1 MRVTKISLATMLAL
15 GTLTCASAKTTLEEA
30 IKGTTISGYAYG
42 QLTSMFGDDASGN
55 AFRSRLYVNVNT
67 GAIGGFSVGTRLYAS
82 MGGGAP
88 NGGTFLDNSGFKIN
102 DQLYNSP
109 ADVIPVGMYA
119 LYGNMDFTE
128 YGSKTTLMAG
138 KLNIMTAFN
147 ATEWDYGY
155 GVYAS
160 NEDIE
165 GVKISAQI
173 FGAWATDNGNSIRTS
188 SMVDPTTKKP
198 TYNDGLVTEQPL
210 YIVGVEAGGEKLAG
224 ASIKFYAGH
233 STKLIDY
240 MVAADVAYTISGI
253 TIQSQLAVMDVDTSS
268 KHFVA
273 QSPYTLVSGSKA
285 DLSANLRGLYN
296 IQVSYDNKDL
306 GFGAKAGFT
315 GSFGDGY
322 GALLNNASFNMG
334 GQFWYDTLASGANG
348 YGMLGAGGTKHITNG
363 VLQNTDIMVG
373 YVGVTYTGVKS
384 LKLGLD
390 YAYVG
395 GNNNYALMAKG
406 LANPSN
412 ASKRNWDPDM
422 NMNATLHE
430 VSFTASYGFFDN
442 KLTLSGLIGSTFG
455 DLEMARGR
463 VKVQY
468 SF

>member
-1 MRVTKISLATMLAL
+1 MKMTKISLAAL
-15 GTLTCASAKTTLEEA
+15 VAMGALTCANAKTSLEEA

-42 QLTSMFGDDASGN
+42 QLTSMFGDDASGS
-55 AFRSRLYVNVNT
+55 AFRSRVYANINT

-82 MGGGAP
+82 MGGGSP
-88 NGGTFLDNSGFKIN
+88 NGGTFLANSGSGTAN
-102 DQLYNSP
+102 GSP
-109 ADVIPVGMYA
+109 ADTFPVGLYA

-165 GVKISAQI
+165 GVKISAQV
-173 FGAWATDNGNSIRTS
+173 FGAWATDNGNSIS
-188 SMVDPTTKKP
+188 SLVADPNNQGNFLTQ
-198 TYNDGLVTEQPL
+198 YSDGVVTEQPL

-224 ASIKFYAGH
+224 ASVKFYAGH
-233 STKLIDY
+233 ATKMIDY
-240 MVAADVAYTISGI
+240 MLAADLAYTISGV
-253 TIQSQLAVMDVDTSS
+253 TIQSQVAVMDVDTSS
-268 KHFVA
+268 KYFSTTSQKHIVA
-273 QSPYTLVSGSKA
+273 NGAYA

-296 IQVSYDNKDL
+296 IQLAYESKDV
-306 GFGAKAGFT
+306 GFSAKGGFT

-322 GALLNNASFNMG
+322 GALLNNSSFNMG

-348 YGMLGAGGTKHITNG
+348 YGMTGAGGMKHITNNT
-363 VLQNTDIMVG
+363 LQNTDIMVG
-373 YVGVTYTGVKS
+373 YVGVAYTGVKS

-390 YAYVG
+390 YAFVG

-406 LANPSN
+406 LANTANVTNQAPTG
-412 ASKRNWDPDM
+412 
-422 NMNATLHE
+422 NMNATFHE

-455 DLEMARGR
+455 DLQMARAR
-463 VKVQY
+463 MKVQY

>member
-1 MRVTKISLATMLAL
+1 MKMTKISLATLVAM
-15 GTLTCASAKTTLEEA
+15 GTLTCANAKTTLEEA

-42 QLTSMFGDDASGN
+42 QLTSMFGDDASGS
-55 AFRSRLYVNVNT
+55 AFRSRVYANINT

-88 NGGTFLDNSGFKIN
+88 NGGSFLVNSGLSK
-102 DQLYNSP
+102 YSYSP
-109 ADVIPVGMYA
+109 ADYMPIGLYA

-173 FGAWATDNGNSIRTS
+173 FGAWATDNS
-188 SMVDPTTKKP
+188 SSLP
-198 TYNDGLVTEQPL
+198 GQSSLVTEQPL
-210 YIVGVEAGGEKLAG
+210 YIAGVEAGGEKLAG
-224 ASIKFYAGH
+224 TSVKFYVGH

-240 MVAADVAYTISGI
+240 MLATDLAYTISGV
-253 TIQSQLAVMDVDTSS
+253 TIQTQVAVMDVDTSS
-268 KHFVA
+268 KHFKPT
-273 QSPYTLVSGSKA
+273 STYTNPNGNVFE
-285 DLSANLRGLYN
+285 DLSANLRGIYN
-296 IQVSYDNKDL
+296 VQLAYESKDV
-306 GFGAKAGFT
+306 GFSAKGGFT

-322 GALLNNASFNMG
+322 GALLNNSSFNMG
-334 GQFWYDTLASGANG
+334 GQFWYDTLSNGANG
-348 YGMLGAGGTKHITNG
+348 YGMTGAGGMKHITGNANG
-363 VLQNTDIMVG
+363 ISVHNTNIMVG
-373 YVGVTYTGVKS
+373 YVGVAYTGVKS

-390 YAYVG
+390 YAFVG
-395 GNNNYALMAKG
+395 GDNNYALMQKG
-406 LANPSN
+406 ASNPSN
-412 ASKRNWDPDM
+412 NSKLNWDPAKS
-422 NMNATLHE
+422 MNATFHE

-455 DLEMARGR
+455 DLQMARAR
-463 VKVQY
+463 MKVQY